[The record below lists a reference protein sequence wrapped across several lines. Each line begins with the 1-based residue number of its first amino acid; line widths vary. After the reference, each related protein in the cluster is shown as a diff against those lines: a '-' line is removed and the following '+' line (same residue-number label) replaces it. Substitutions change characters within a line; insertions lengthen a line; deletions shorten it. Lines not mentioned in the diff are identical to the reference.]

1 MRPGI
6 PAATLLAAITLL
18 PLSVQA
24 LEQPDCARLEPWA
37 AGFATAG
44 TLTLAPK
51 VELSAQLADDKTVP
65 LFGTPVEEWTGVDF
79 NAVKDMLNKCRR
91 PASKRGDKA
100 AAQQLYEAMG
110 AVAKGLGPMNMLRK
124 YRDLTAESV
133 DNIVNYHRVPELS
146 QIIALAQR
154 ALSGEDVN
162 AELRGIS
169 IGRSF
174 SDHMRRLQQ
183 AHDYL
188 PESEL
193 EALAAKLAAAE
204 EDAAA
209 EQSAVNEE
217 FEAAK
222 QQLAAVPMTQAG
234 AMELDR
240 LNQLPVLGKVPRA
253 DALAFQG
260 EVMNKRRAISSA
272 VRQQATQQ
280 AAAEAAKPVA
290 IEARL
295 NTLLGEKDDVGETS
309 VRGLRPGIPYAK
321 AKQMMADDWGFGTGA
336 GGDILF
342 KEYAPK
348 GRDLDRYKQQER
360 RDGGMFLFE
369 TMEDEVG
376 KLSYTEHYTGA
387 LDIGAIQ
394 AWLIGRFGEPDA
406 QQPTPLR
413 FTWNWEDDGIHL
425 QVVASNQAL
434 DQMRAMWGFK
444 SALEITLWSDDYT
457 DFLAAAQEHCEE
469 LSNKPMSDLSV
480 QDKMDLLQGCKKEW

>member
-1 MRPGI
+1 MPKMSV
-6 PAATLLAAITLL
+6 ATLLATLTLL
-18 PLSVQA
+18 SPSVDA
-24 LEQPDCARLEPWA
+24 LEQPDCAALESWA
-37 AGFATAG
+37 AGFATSG

-65 LFGTPVEEWTGVDF
+65 LFGAPVEEWTGVDF
-79 NAVKDMLNKCRR
+79 NAVKNMLNKCRR

-100 AAQQLYEAMG
+100 AARQLYEAMG

-133 DNIVNYHRVPELS
+133 DNIVNYHHVPELP

-162 AELRGIS
+162 AKLRGIS

-188 PESEL
+188 PASEL

-204 EDAAA
+204 EDTVA

-240 LNQLPVLGKVPRA
+240 LNQLPVLGKVPRE

-290 IEARL
+290 IETRL
-295 NTLLGEKDDVGETS
+295 NNLLGGEDDVEEAS
-309 VRGLRPGIPYAK
+309 VRGLHPGILYAK

-342 KEYAPK
+342 KQYAPK
-348 GRDLDRYKQQER
+348 GRDLNRYKQQER

-369 TMEDEVG
+369 TMKDEVG

-387 LDIGAIQ
+387 LDIVAIQ
-394 AWLIGRFGEPDA
+394 NWLIGHFGKPDT
-406 QQPTPLR
+406 QQSTPQR
-413 FTWNWEDDGIHL
+413 FTWNWEDDGMHL
-425 QVVASNQAL
+425 QVVVSNQAL

-457 DFLAAAQEHCEE
+457 DFLAAAEKRCQELMNEPASE
-469 LSNKPMSDLSV
+469 LSV
-480 QDKMDLLQGCKKEW
+480 QDKMDLLQGCKQ

>member
-1 MRPGI
+1 
-6 PAATLLAAITLL
+6 
-18 PLSVQA
+18 
-24 LEQPDCARLEPWA
+24 
-37 AGFATAG
+37 
-44 TLTLAPK
+44 
-51 VELSAQLADDKTVP
+51 
-65 LFGTPVEEWTGVDF
+65 
-79 NAVKDMLNKCRR
+79 
-91 PASKRGDKA
+91 
-100 AAQQLYEAMG
+100 
-110 AVAKGLGPMNMLRK
+110 
-124 YRDLTAESV
+124 
-133 DNIVNYHRVPELS
+133 
-146 QIIALAQR
+146 
-154 ALSGEDVN
+154 
-162 AELRGIS
+162 
-169 IGRSF
+169 
-174 SDHMRRLQQ
+174 
-183 AHDYL
+183 
-188 PESEL
+188 
-193 EALAAKLAAAE
+193 
-204 EDAAA
+204 
-209 EQSAVNEE
+209 VNEE

-394 AWLIGRFGEPDA
+394 AWLIGHFGEPDA